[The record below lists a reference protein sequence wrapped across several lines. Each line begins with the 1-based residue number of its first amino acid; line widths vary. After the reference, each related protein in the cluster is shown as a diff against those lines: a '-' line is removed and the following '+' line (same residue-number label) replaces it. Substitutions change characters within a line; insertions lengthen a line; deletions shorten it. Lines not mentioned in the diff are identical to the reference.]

1 MSQPSSEP
9 SWKQEVNQ
17 RLAAH
22 KTRKGLSVVAEPA
35 PSETPSAANSRA
47 AKAAARV
54 AARFAHAPSYSDMQ
68 AAEARAALRVA
79 EAATRAALAAQA
91 AAQVALDNLETSH
104 HAPFAGEEDL
114 EQGGTDYAATY
125 ADETA
130 GSDAA
135 FVAAP
140 VHDGENRS
148 DPEIHD
154 LLASSYAAAAAGE
167 REEFE
172 PIQED
177 AHQAS
182 DEMRSASAHE
192 PFVTVVPAQPIY
204 ANLIQFP
211 REIIATRRVR
221 PRIAGIEAGTENEL
235 SGQLSIF
242 EVDPATVSTEAAAP
256 GAEAAGGSWAGPEWS
271 GIQLDAQPDRDAQM
285 EAEAAAAAPKL
296 DLAPFGLRLMAAV
309 VDTALIAAFVCAD
322 AAMVAAHM
330 KQPPTIKA
338 AELGG
343 VVAMI
348 AAGALYHWLF
358 LTLGEA
364 TPGMRYARISL
375 CTFDDEVPSR
385 DQIRKRLGAMV
396 LSLLPV
402 GLGVGWAIFDDDRL
416 TWHDRLSRTY
426 QRRY

>member
-1 MSQPSSEP
+1 
-9 SWKQEVNQ
+9 
-17 RLAAH
+17 
-22 KTRKGLSVVAEPA
+22 
-35 PSETPSAANSRA
+35 
-47 AKAAARV
+47 
-54 AARFAHAPSYSDMQ
+54 MQ

-79 EAATRAALAAQA
+79 EAATRAALEAQA
-91 AAQVALDNLETSH
+91 AAQVALDNLETSQ
-104 HAPFAGEEDL
+104 HAQFAGEEDL
-114 EQGGTDYAATY
+114 EPREADYAASY
-125 ADETA
+125 VDETD
-130 GSDAA
+130 GSHA

-140 VHDGENRS
+140 VQDEEDRR
-148 DPEIHD
+148 DLEIHD
-154 LLASSYAAAAAGE
+154 LATAPYSAAAADQ
-167 REEFE
+167 REEIE
-172 PIQED
+172 SIQEE
-177 AHQAS
+177 ARQAS
-182 DEMRSASAHE
+182 NEVRGGSAHE
-192 PFVTVVPAQPIY
+192 PLVTVVPAQPIY

-256 GAEAAGGSWAGPEWS
+256 GAEAASGSWAGPEWS
-271 GIQLDAQPDRDAQM
+271 GIQLDAQPDMDAQM
-285 EAEAAAAAPKL
+285 EAESAAVAVKL

-338 AELGG
+338 AELGA

-385 DQIRKRLGAMV
+385 DQIRRRLGAMV

>member
-1 MSQPSSEP
+1 MRHLSAERIWSSEEQITRRRMP
-9 SWKQEVNQ
+9 TRQTA
-17 RLAAH
+17 RLLHLLRRRFRMERIAGILKSTISSLRRTLQPLQVSGKNSSRFK
-22 KTRKGLSVVAEPA
+22 KT
-35 PSETPSAANSRA
+35 
-47 AKAAARV
+47 
-54 AARFAHAPSYSDMQ
+54 
-68 AAEARAALRVA
+68 
-79 EAATRAALAAQA
+79 TR
-91 AAQVALDNLETSH
+91 
-104 HAPFAGEEDL
+104 
-114 EQGGTDYAATY
+114 
-125 ADETA
+125 
-130 GSDAA
+130 
-135 FVAAP
+135 
-140 VHDGENRS
+140 
-148 DPEIHD
+148 
-154 LLASSYAAAAAGE
+154 
-167 REEFE
+167 
-172 PIQED
+172 
-177 AHQAS
+177 QAS
-182 DEMRSASAHE
+182 NEMGDASAHDAV
-192 PFVTVVPAQPIY
+192 VTVVPAQPIY

-211 REIIATRRVR
+211 REIIATRRIR
-221 PRIAGIEAGTENEL
+221 PRIAGIEAGSENEL
-235 SGQLSIF
+235 SNQLSIF

-256 GAEAAGGSWAGPEWS
+256 GTGVAGRSWAGPEWS
-271 GIQLDAQPDRDAQM
+271 DIQLDAQPDMDAQM
-285 EAEAAAAAPKL
+285 DAEAAAAAPKL

-338 AELGG
+338 AELGA

-385 DQIRKRLGAMV
+385 DQIRRRLGAMV

-402 GLGVGWAIFDDDRL
+402 GLGVAWAIFDDDRL